1 MKEVARGTDGT
12 LLVSLSR
19 LSRLWA
25 RTTGTNVPNV
35 PVVPLSE
42 KGPETVLA
50 SDLCAPFTEGL
61 VSIEQCTQP
70 FSWRRSHD

>member
-1 MKEVARGTDGT
+1 MKDVARGTEGT

-25 RTTGTNVPNV
+25 GTFGTFV

-50 SDLCAPFTEGL
+50 SDLCGPFTEGL
-61 VSIEQCTQP
+61 VSIEQCAQP